1 MSPQYAIA
9 NRIETYPSDKSNS
22 AHQLIKGSLLPTQA
36 ALERR
41 SILPGSLLL
50 SSNPGDLDLF
60 SMAVVMA
67 VNH

>member
-22 AHQLIKGSLLPTQA
+22 AHQLIKGSLLPTLA

-41 SILPGSLLL
+41 SSMPGSLLL
-50 SSNPGDLDLF
+50 SSNTGDFDVF
-60 SMAVVMA
+60 SMAVVLA
-67 VNH
+67 VKH